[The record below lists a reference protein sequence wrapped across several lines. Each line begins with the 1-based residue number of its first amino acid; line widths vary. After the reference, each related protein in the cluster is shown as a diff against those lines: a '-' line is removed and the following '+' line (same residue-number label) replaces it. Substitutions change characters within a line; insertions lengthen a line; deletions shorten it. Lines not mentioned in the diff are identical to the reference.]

1 MSYENTS
8 LTTNLDQRGGGGGGG
23 GENTGAVAFSGVLL
37 IMVGLFHALQGIVA
51 LANDDIY
58 AVTKNYV
65 FKFDFTT
72 WGWIHLILG
81 ILVAGAGAGLFF
93 GKTWARTVAVIAAAV
108 SMLGSFMWLPHYP
121 VWSLVI
127 MALDVFVMWAAI
139 VHGRALV
146 EE

>member
-8 LTTNLDQRGGGGGGG
+8 LTTNLDQRGGGGGG
-23 GENTGAVAFSGVLL
+23 ENTGAVAFAGVLL

-51 LANDDIY
+51 LAGDDIY

-108 SMLGSFMWLPHYP
+108 SMIGSFMWLPHYP

>member
-8 LTTNLDQRGGGGGGG
+8 LTTNLDQRGGGGGG
-23 GENTGAVAFSGVLL
+23 ENTGAVAFAGVLL

-51 LANDDIY
+51 LAGDDIY

-65 FKFDFTT
+65 FHFDFTT

-81 ILVAGAGAGLFF
+81 VLVAGAGAGLFF
-93 GKTWARTVAVIAAAV
+93 GKTWARTVAVIAAGV

>member
-8 LTTNLDQRGGGGGGG
+8 LTTNLDQRGGGGGG
-23 GENTGAVAFSGVLL
+23 ENTGAVAFAGVLL

-81 ILVAGAGAGLFF
+81 LLVAGAGAGLFF

-108 SMLGSFMWLPHYP
+108 SMIGSFMWLPHYP